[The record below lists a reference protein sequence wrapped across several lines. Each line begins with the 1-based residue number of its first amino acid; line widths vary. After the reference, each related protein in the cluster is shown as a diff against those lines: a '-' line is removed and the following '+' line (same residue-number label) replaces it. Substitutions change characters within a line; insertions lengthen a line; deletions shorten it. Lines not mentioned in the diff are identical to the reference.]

1 MIMPRFIMRA
11 VLAVAL
17 APAVASAGIYWTD
30 WEGANNVWRAGLD
43 GSNPTA
49 IVNGQFPNLSKPE
62 GIDLDLANGWMYVA
76 DSGGTGGSGS
86 NPSLV
91 RINVA
96 ANDIENITLAGKP
109 TDVALDVFGGKVYW
123 TDADL
128 GTDVWRADLDGSNHE
143 LLISNQFTDLSGIA
157 LDLVNNKMYLTD
169 QAGSVAWANL
179 DGTGIQTLAT
189 GGRPS
194 GVAVDST
201 NNKFYW
207 TDWEGEN
214 NVWQAD
220 LDGSNAT
227 AIITSQFS
235 NLNGIDVDPTIGKIY
250 LADTGGFDGI
260 GSSPSIASANLDGS
274 GLSIIASGGRP
285 SDVAIVPEPS
295 AALLVI
301 VGSAVFLHR
310 RSHT

>member
-1 MIMPRFIMRA
+1 MLRYLIIA
-11 VLAVAL
+11 LLVVAFSE
-17 APAVASAGIYWTD
+17 AVASASVYWSD
-30 WEGANNVWRAGLD
+30 WEGANNVWNAGLD
-43 GSNPTA
+43 GSNPMA
-49 IVNGQFPNLSKPE
+49 IVNGQFSNLSKPE

-76 DSGGTGGSGS
+76 DSGGTGGTGS

-91 RINVA
+91 RINLA
-96 ANDIENITLAGKP
+96 ADDIENITLTGKP
-109 TDVALDVFGGKVYW
+109 TDVALDVLGGKVYW

-128 GTDVWRADLDGSNHE
+128 GGDVWRADLDGSNHE
-143 LLISNQFTDLSGIA
+143 LLISNQFADLSGIA
-157 LDLVNNKMYLTD
+157 LDLASDKMYLTD

-179 DGTGIQTLAT
+179 DGTDIQTLAT

-194 GVAVDST
+194 GIAVDSA

-207 TDWEGEN
+207 TDWEGHQ

-235 NLNGIDVDPTIGKIY
+235 NLNGIDVDATLGKIY
-250 LADTGGFDGI
+250 LADTGGFDGV
-260 GSSPSIASANLDGS
+260 GSTPSIAAANLDGS
-274 GLSIIASGGRP
+274 GLSIIATGGRP

-295 AALLVI
+295 TMMLLLC
-301 VGSAVFLHR
+301 GTFDFRWRAS
-310 RSHT
+310 

>member
-1 MIMPRFIMRA
+1 MRSGIFLSIIA
-11 VLAVAL
+11 LAVFVEVGRAD
-17 APAVASAGIYWTD
+17 IYWTD

-62 GIDLDLANGWMYVA
+62 GIDLDLTNGWMYVA

-91 RINVA
+91 RINFA
-96 ANDIENITLAGKP
+96 ANDIENITLVGKP
-109 TDVALDVFGGKVYW
+109 TDVALDVLGGKVYW

-194 GVAVDST
+194 GVAVDAI

-214 NVWQAD
+214 NVWQAN
-220 LDGSNAT
+220 LDGSNAA

-274 GLSIIASGGRP
+274 GLSIIATGGRP

-295 AALLVI
+295 TALLLAI
-301 VGSAVFLHR
+301 ATGSVVAR
-310 RSHT
+310 RRRA